1 MTLAIDARMLKSSGI
16 GTYLSNVLPRV
27 IRLYRGE
34 RVHLIGD
41 AQELGRLPWTR
52 DGKITVA
59 DCLAPIYSIREQ
71 LRLPR
76 LIPQDT
82 DLLWSPHFNVPLLY
96 RGTLL
101 VTIHDVLHLAI
112 PQFMPG
118 VHKRLFAR
126 VLLAAVRRKARA
138 VICNSRFTADELT
151 RVVGVPASRIE
162 VIHMGVDEG
171 WFAVEERT
179 RPQEKPYFVFVGNV
193 KEHKNVA
200 GLVEAF
206 RRVADRV
213 PHDLVIVGQK
223 EGFIT
228 GDRKVEGAAAALG
241 GRVKFTGLVDDA
253 LLKRYVA
260 CAEAL
265 VLPSFYEGFGFPPLE
280 AMACGCPAIVSDR
293 ASLPEICGDAA
304 LYCNPD
310 DAQDIAARMLEVAT
324 SEALRAALREKGL
337 QRARQFTWDRCARET
352 VALIERL
359 QA

>member
-1 MTLAIDARMLKSSGI
+1 MNLAIDARMLSRSGI
-16 GTYLSNVLPRV
+16 GTYLSNMLPRLV
-27 IRLYRGE
+27 RVYRGN
-34 RVHLIGD
+34 RIHLIGD
-41 AQELGRLPWTR
+41 ADALGQLPWTR
-52 DGKITVA
+52 DAKVA
-59 DCLAPIYSIREQ
+59 VVDCRSPIYSIREQ
-71 LRLPR
+71 LQLPR
-76 LIPQDT
+76 LVPRDCS
-82 DLLWSPHFNVPLLY
+82 LLWSPHFNVPLLY

-101 VTIHDVLHLAI
+101 VTIHDVLHLAM

-126 VLLAAVRRKARA
+126 ALLAAVRYKAAA

-171 WFAVEERT
+171 WFAVAERT

-200 GLVEAF
+200 GLVDAF
-206 RRVADRV
+206 RRIVDKV
-213 PHDLVIVGQK
+213 PHDLVIVGKK

-228 GDRKVEGAAAALG
+228 ADRKVEGDTAALG
-241 GRVKFTGLVDDA
+241 GRVKFTGFVDGD

-260 CAEAL
+260 RADAL

-280 AMACGCPAIVSDR
+280 AMASGCPAIVSDR

-310 DAQDIAARMLEVAT
+310 DVEDIAAKMLEVAT
-324 SEALRAALREKGL
+324 SETTRARLREKGL
-337 QRARQFTWDRCARET
+337 TRARQFTWDRCARET